1 MSKLT
6 VHVLDMAR
14 GVSAAGMHITLSR
27 PDHPEWSVVMAT
39 GDDGRTVEPLLEGD
53 AFPPGAYRLVF
64 HLADYFRA
72 AGVPQQD
79 PPMLARAIIE
89 FHAAPAQSYHIPLVC
104 TPFSY
109 SVYRGS

>member
-1 MSKLT
+1 MTKLT

-14 GVSAAGMHITLSR
+14 GLSAAGMRITLSR
-27 PDHPEWSVVMAT
+27 PDRSGWSVVMAT
-39 GDDGRTVEPLLEGD
+39 GDDGRTDGPLLEGD
-53 AFPPGAYRLVF
+53 AFSPGTYRLVF
-64 HLADYFRA
+64 HLADYFLA

-79 PPMLARAIIE
+79 PPMLACAIIE